1 MRTTIIERCEKMLCN
16 LDEYQQKGKFE
27 LFIDGGDLM
36 DLEEDILL
44 TSGKKAMLYPLYE
57 FLDGVNNLYE
67 QTSFGFYDK
76 VWRDEQIKSV
86 KLVLE
91 NLKYKWLIA
100 DNTSDVWF
108 DNQARRLAMYIEHQD
123 WHNAYEEAQA
133 IAQRDCFFMGSAD
146 WADTLTGLE
155 YPETL
160 TDEGKQYLRNF
171 GNWLYSQVKQ
181 LRRKYEQPSVGGME

>member
-44 TSGKKAMLYPLYE
+44 TSGKKATLYPLYE

-67 QTSFGFYDK
+67 QK
-76 VWRDEQIKSV
+76 
-86 KLVLE
+86 
-91 NLKYKWLIA
+91 
-100 DNTSDVWF
+100 
-108 DNQARRLAMYIEHQD
+108 D
-123 WHNAYEEAQA
+123 WHNAYEKAQA
-133 IAQRDCFFMGSAD
+133 IAQRDCFFMDSAD

-160 TDEGKQYLRNF
+160 TDEGKQYLKSF
-171 GNWLYSQVKQ
+171 GDWLYSQVKQ